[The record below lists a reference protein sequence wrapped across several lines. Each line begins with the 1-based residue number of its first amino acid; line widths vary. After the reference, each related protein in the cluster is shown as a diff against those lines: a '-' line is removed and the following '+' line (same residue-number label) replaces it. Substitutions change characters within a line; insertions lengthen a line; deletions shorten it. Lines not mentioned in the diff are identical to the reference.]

1 MFLRKSLTGAMTLP
15 ASSRETA
22 GWTALIAG
30 LVAFPF
36 VHPLAPGPV
45 TNTWPLAIAWACAG
59 GLRMLYTRVQA
70 RHIAAGWASAAV
82 LASLIGLLQFFGLA
96 EPLAPWVHVPSHLG
110 DAVGNLRQRN
120 QQASLLA
127 MGLLALG
134 WWVRQGASLVWAAPA
149 LVLLALAL
157 AATGSRTGLLQ
168 LALVSALVLW
178 WWRAAW
184 RQPDGRRRMGLLLGL
199 PLLAYAL
206 ASWALPALLAQMH
219 GLQVSPAL
227 SRMVGPEGCGGRA
240 VLWANV
246 LHLIAQQPWT
256 GWGWDELRH
265 AHYITR
271 YPGVRFCDILG
282 HAHNLPLHL
291 AFVWGVPAALA
302 LTLGAGLL
310 VWRARPWRA
319 AEPGAQLAWGV
330 LAVIGLHSLLEFPL
344 WYGPFQVAVLLSLW
358 LLGGQ
363 VWQAARWPRVLPLAG
378 GLLLVGAALLAWDY
392 QRVRQ
397 VYLPASARFAP
408 WRADPMAAARSSWW
422 FGQTAAFAELTT
434 TPVRADNAPRML
446 AQSLALLHHSP
457 EPRELTVLI
466 RSAELSGDT
475 SLADWHRAQFRQVYP
490 QAFERSPWGP
500 VR

>member
-1 MFLRKSLTGAMTLP
+1 MAPLQLLPSVTLP
-15 ASSRETA
+15 APRREPA
-22 GWTALIAG
+22 GLAVLLTL

-45 TNTWPLAIAWACAG
+45 SNTLPLLIAWACAAV
-59 GLRMLYTRVQA
+59 LMLLWRRLQP
-70 RHIAAGWASAAV
+70 RDIAAGWALAAV
-82 LASLIGLLQFFGLA
+82 LGSLVGLLQFSGLA
-96 EPLAPWVHVPSHLG
+96 APLAPWLHVPDFLG
-110 DAVGNLRQRN
+110 DAVGQLRQRN

-134 WWVRQGASLVWAAPA
+134 WWLRQGASLLWTAPA
-149 LVLLALAL
+149 LALLATAL

-168 LALVSALVLW
+168 LGLVSALALW

-184 RQPDGRRRMGLLLGL
+184 RQPAGRRRMGLLLVV
-199 PLLAYAL
+199 PLCAYAL
-206 ASWALPALLAQMH
+206 ASWALPALLAQVH

-227 SRMVGPEGCGGRA
+227 ARMVGPEGCGGRA

-256 GWGWDELRH
+256 GWGWDELRY

-271 YPGVRFCDILG
+271 YPGLRFCDILG

-291 AFVWGVPAALA
+291 AFVWGVPAAIA

-310 VWRARPWRA
+310 VWRARPWRV
-319 AEPGAQLAWGV
+319 AEPAAQLAWGV

-344 WYGPFQVAVLLSLW
+344 WYGPFQVALLLSLW
-358 LLGGQ
+358 LLGAQ
-363 VWQAARWPRVLPLAG
+363 VWQAARWPRLLPLAG
-378 GLLLVGAALLAWDY
+378 VLLLVGAALVAWDY

-397 VYLPASARFAP
+397 VYLPASARLAP

-422 FGQTAAFAELTT
+422 FGQTAAFAEVTT
-434 TPVRADNAPRML
+434 TPVRPDNAPWL
-446 AQSLALLHHSP
+446 LEESLALLHHSP
-457 EPRELTVLI
+457 EPRVLTALI
-466 RSAELSGDT
+466 RSAELTGDT
-475 SLADWHRAQFRQVYP
+475 ALADWHREQFRQVYP